1 MDSAIDLIKLI
12 ETICVSIAI
21 IAGGVAVVV
30 KCIKVINDSHDRR
43 ERYDAYD
50 ERIIELS
57 NKIDALETKHD
68 KKFTEAHDFAHK
80 ELENIRKE
88 MTASLDDYQNNMDA
102 KLQQISSELCMLS
115 YCVGATLDGLKQLNC
130 NGKVSEAKEK
140 MDKHLNQQ
148 AHGEL

>member
-1 MDSAIDLIKLI
+1 MDSAIDIIKLI
-12 ETICVSIAI
+12 ETICVSIAV
-21 IAGGVAVVV
+21 IAGGVAVIV

-50 ERIIELS
+50 GRIIELG
-57 NKIDALETKHD
+57 NKIDELENKHN

-80 ELENIRKE
+80 ELQIIRQE
-88 MTASLDDYQNNMDA
+88 MNQSISEMQINTDA